1 MLFNIN
7 STFLKLKKRC
17 ALMCVHTYKQIIEM
31 CFKHYFWLL
40 LFLDCNLPSSDY
52 SFWLASWLTAYI
64 CPWLICQNG
73 GQHCSKLY
81 NFIVYNRIY
90 DYILYLTHCYST
102 LYTTYYD
109 MVQINIYNLHVIY
122 IVHNIILTH
131 IPQLMN
137 FLNKIYN
144 QF

>member
-1 MLFNIN
+1 M
-7 STFLKLKKRC
+7 
-17 ALMCVHTYKQIIEM
+17 
-31 CFKHYFWLL
+31 
-40 LFLDCNLPSSDY
+40 FLDCNLPFSDY
-52 SFWLASWLTAYI
+52 SFWSASWLTAYI

-122 IVHNIILTH
+122 IIHNIIH
-131 IPQLMN
+131 IFHNWQIFWIKYIHMLLIN
-137 FLNKIYN
+137 FNVFLPIITLNWILN
-144 QF
+144 ASISQHVRFTR